1 MTAAAPAARPASILS
16 PVTDLLCVGG
26 LSIVVLVPLLLSG
39 RKDLLLIGAG
49 TQAWVATLIN
59 MPHFMASYRIVYR
72 SRAAMMAHKWAS
84 MGLPALLLLWIVV
97 AVSLAN
103 QSTAM
108 VVVLV
113 AVSSAYLAWHYTGQ
127 VWGMMVSFAVLEGT
141 SFTRE
146 ERLLVRGSLRFL
158 LVWHLTWFVNTQVV
172 AVNIEGLYRV
182 VSFGTLGAFAV
193 GLVGL
198 ARMRR
203 RIGRYP
209 PVRSL
214 VAWLALFVWYA
225 AMARDPRAIFWVQ
238 IAHALQYLEF
248 PVRVEMNYAVRR
260 RAASLAGHMA
270 VFGVALLG
278 VSVLMAQ
285 VVPKATM
292 MVLAE
297 WMGET
302 PGRVAPVLILSFINI
317 HHYFTDQVAWKLRD
331 PTVRRELFAHVPALA
346 GGGTGTSTEAG
357 SRTARKGKARRR

>member
-1 MTAAAPAARPASILS
+1 MSVALPAGTTRPASILH
-16 PVTDLLCVGG
+16 PVVDLLCVGG
-26 LSIVVLVPLLLSG
+26 LSILVFIPLLLTG
-39 RKDLLLIGAG
+39 RSDLVIIGAG
-49 TQAWVATLIN
+49 AQAWVATLIN

-72 SRAAMMAHKWAS
+72 SRESVLAHKWAS
-84 MGLPALLLLWIVV
+84 MGIPALLALWIVV

-127 VWGMMVSFAVLEGT
+127 VFGMMVSFALLEGT
-141 SFTRE
+141 SFTRD
-146 ERLLVRGSLRFL
+146 ERVMVRGSLYFL
-158 LVWHLTWFVNTQVV
+158 LAWHVTWFLHTQLA
-172 AVNIEGLYRV
+172 AVDVSSLYLV
-182 VSFGTLGAFAV
+182 MSVGTLGAF
-193 GLVGL
+193 LVGATGL
-198 ARMRR
+198 MRMRR
-203 RIGRYP
+203 RIGRLP

-225 AMARDPRAIFWVQ
+225 AMARDPKAIFWVQ

-260 RAASLAGHMA
+260 HAASLAGHMA
-270 VFGVALLG
+270 VFGLALIG

-285 VVPKATM
+285 VVPRATM

-297 WMGET
+297 WLGEE

-317 HHYFTDQVAWKLRD
+317 HHYFTDQVAWKLRN
-331 PTVRRELFAHVPALA
+331 PEVRQDLFAHVPALA
-346 GGGTGTSTEAG
+346 GGSAAPASGRGG
-357 SRTARKGKARRR
+357 PARKARRG